1 MKQRVRHL
9 LSILLVCAMVLSL
22 LPISV
27 LAEELETPLTTV
39 TEPTEVPEVE
49 SDTEEDPEPAIEPEE
64 EITPNPAQT
73 IYVSSEGNDAND
85 GSNEEPYAT
94 LAKAVEQA
102 EDGAVIY
109 VMTNLTVN
117 TLARVTDKHVTVT
130 SVNPDNPVTLT
141 RGSVQG
147 ADNNQSH
154 YNSAMIEVTT
164 FASEDSDNASSVTLT
179 DIILDDAGKH
189 DGTYFA
195 QTNSSSISESNL
207 DFVQDSMVTAHGKGN
222 RAVNIILGEG
232 AVLKDYGGM
241 SAVYGTMNA
250 HITMKA
256 GAVICDETVAD
267 RSKSAT
273 PHKEE
278 TGPAGAVWLQGA
290 EFIMETGAEIR
301 NMVGRAVYADGGSAS
316 IDGDIYNING
326 DVDMWQSITGI
337 AIHARGNS
345 NVTLTGSGK
354 ISKITT
360 GKDSNDS
367 VVATY
372 GSNFTMDKGSE
383 IFDLENITALYADDI
398 GNNYTHNMLING
410 TVRDCTT
417 SGSLMRSWYG
427 LITVGPDGLITGN
440 KATGDGGM
448 MYTNNGSRYAIYG
461 NITKNNATYGM
472 IYLANQSGARPEA
485 TLYDGGLI
493 SENTGYGVYV
503 NNGSLFTMEGGEIS
517 GNTKD
522 GVYLREKNETFI
534 MNGGV
539 IRDNEGYGVYLMP
552 TYFSFLGKV
561 GDPLA
566 NITGGQIYGNKDG
579 DIYVSDSDGRASDEK
594 SRVMVAENVLQGE
607 RVIKTNFGTITLD
620 ENHSAAGFGTAKPE
634 AKNKIKDILA
644 TENPGWPVVGSP
656 LWFKPSTTDYHFTV
670 NRPSSAKKTSLFLAY
685 LLLQADGTP
694 TTDAAVTL
702 VPVKNEPVID
712 VTLTGLNPDTSYAIM
727 FVNNKEYTLRP
738 DDVTIYTGGGQDD
751 EKYDNGGFPELTLY
765 NCIDKIY
772 DSTEVTIGD
781 TSVTG
786 TAADKMK
793 ALADQFTVTYKDAAG
808 NIIKNDETPGE
819 YTATIAWK
827 NGAQEITIGGN
838 DVKDT
843 FETGTLI
850 VRHTED
856 KV

>member
-9 LSILLVCAMVLSL
+9 LSVLLVCAMVLSL

-73 IYVSSEGNDAND
+73 IYVSSEGNDVND
-85 GSNEEPYAT
+85 GSNEKPYAT

-383 IFDLENITALYADDI
+383 IFDLENITALYADDL
-398 GNNYTHNMLING
+398 GNDYQHNMLING
-410 TVRDCTT
+410 TIQGCTT
-417 SGSLMRSWYG
+417 NGSLMRSWYG
-427 LITVGPDGLITGN
+427 LIAVGPDGLITGN
-440 KATGDGGM
+440 TATGDGGM

-461 NITKNNATYGM
+461 DITNNNASNGM
-472 IYLANQSGARPEA
+472 IYLANQSGGSVEA

-493 SENTGYGVYV
+493 SGNTGYGVYV
-503 NNGSLFTMEGGEIS
+503 NNGSRFTMEGGEIS
-517 GNTKD
+517 ENTKD

-534 MNGGV
+534 MTGGV
-539 IRDNEGYGVYLMP
+539 IRDNEGYGVCLMP

-579 DIYVSDSDGRASDEK
+579 DIYVSDSDGRASV
-594 SRVMVAENVLQGE
+594 R
-607 RVIKTNFGTITLD
+607 
-620 ENHSAAGFGTAKPE
+620 
-634 AKNKIKDILA
+634 
-644 TENPGWPVVGSP
+644 
-656 LWFKPSTTDYHFTV
+656 
-670 NRPSSAKKTSLFLAY
+670 
-685 LLLQADGTP
+685 
-694 TTDAAVTL
+694 
-702 VPVKNEPVID
+702 
-712 VTLTGLNPDTSYAIM
+712 
-727 FVNNKEYTLRP
+727 
-738 DDVTIYTGGGQDD
+738 GQR
-751 EKYDNGGFPELTLY
+751 N
-765 NCIDKIY
+765 
-772 DSTEVTIGD
+772 
-781 TSVTG
+781 
-786 TAADKMK
+786 
-793 ALADQFTVTYKDAAG
+793 
-808 NIIKNDETPGE
+808 
-819 YTATIAWK
+819 
-827 NGAQEITIGGN
+827 
-838 DVKDT
+838 
-843 FETGTLI
+843 
-850 VRHTED
+850 
-856 KV
+856 